1 MVEFFG
7 IEPHFI
13 KPCKENSGECLEH
26 CEAQMKTLRIPEAV
40 RKIAGWLRSRK
51 VLVVGL
57 ILTVVIAMP
66 RSSPAQFLPS
76 PAVAILSAGLNSV
89 TGAISNVLGKGL
101 DGILSTMSSIEKF
114 ERTVVW
120 PKDLIDEARGVV
132 ESVRE
137 ISGSIGAISKVSVA
151 SATLASP
158 KQLERTL
165 LSANADEIPNV
176 SANYAAV
183 YLSVPGPLN
192 ASPEVRNIIDMT
204 DAVAQAAMKRAI
216 EIDAIAD
223 IEIEASDQILQQVQT
238 AAPGSAPILE
248 AGASAWLV
256 RANAY
261 TQSALTEV
269 MRLRAIDIAN
279 AGAQMKVDAQQGT
292 TFRENV
298 TNSLQRR

>member
-1 MVEFFG
+1 
-7 IEPHFI
+7 
-13 KPCKENSGECLEH
+13 
-26 CEAQMKTLRIPEAV
+26 MKKLRIRENADKVAEWV
-40 RKIAGWLRSRK
+40 RSQKI
-51 VLVVGL
+51 LVIGL
-57 ILTVVIAMP
+57 ILVAVLAVP

-76 PAVAILSAGLNSV
+76 PCCAILSVGLGSV
-89 TGAISNVLGKGL
+89 TGAINNVVGSGL
-101 DGILSTMSSIEKF
+101 NAIRSTISSIEAF

-132 ESVRE
+132 KSVHE
-137 ISGSIGAISKVSVA
+137 ISSSIGTVSKVSVA
-151 SATLASP
+151 SATLPSP
-158 KQLERTL
+158 KQLELTL
-165 LSANADEIPNV
+165 LSADTAQIPQV

-183 YLSVPGPLN
+183 YLSVPGPTN

-223 IEIEASDQILQQVQT
+223 IEIQASDQILQQIQN

-279 AGAQMKVDAQQGT
+279 SGATMKIDAQQGT
-292 TFRENV
+292 AFRENV
-298 TNSLQRR
+298 TDSLKRR

>member
-1 MVEFFG
+1 
-7 IEPHFI
+7 
-13 KPCKENSGECLEH
+13 
-26 CEAQMKTLRIPEAV
+26 MKTLRIRETANKV
-40 RKIAGWLRSRK
+40 GGWLRSRGI
-51 VLVVGL
+51 LVIGF
-57 ILTVVIAMP
+57 ILAAVIAVP
-66 RSSPAQFLPS
+66 RSSPAQFLASPS
-76 PAVAILSAGLNSV
+76 VAILSAGLSSI
-89 TGAISNVLGKGL
+89 TGAITNVLGGGL
-101 DGILSTMSSIEKF
+101 NAILSTLNSIEKF

-137 ISGSIGAISKVSVA
+137 ISGSIGAISKVSVS
-151 SATLASP
+151 SATLTSP
-158 KQLERTL
+158 KQLEQTL
-165 LSANADEIPNV
+165 LSADTAQIPKV
-176 SANYAAV
+176 SVNYAAV
-183 YLSVPGPLN
+183 YLSVPGPTN
-192 ASPEVRNIIDMT
+192 APPEVRNIIDMT

-223 IEIEASDQILQQVQT
+223 IEIQASDQILQQIQT

-279 AGAQMKVDAQQGT
+279 AGAQMKIDAQQGT
-292 TFRENV
+292 AFRENV

>member
-1 MVEFFG
+1 MLAVIMV
-7 IEPHFI
+7 
-13 KPCKENSGECLEH
+13 
-26 CEAQMKTLRIPEAV
+26 V
-40 RKIAGWLRSRK
+40 
-51 VLVVGL
+51 
-57 ILTVVIAMP
+57 P

-76 PAVAILSAGLNSV
+76 PCCAILSVGLGSV
-89 TGAISNVLGKGL
+89 TGAINNVVGSGL
-101 DGILSTMSSIEKF
+101 NAIRSTMNTIEAF

-120 PKDLIDEARGVV
+120 PKELIDEARGVV
-132 ESVRE
+132 GSVRE
-137 ISGSIGAISKVSVA
+137 IAGSIGTIRKVSVA

-158 KQLERTL
+158 KQLEQTL
-165 LSANADEIPNV
+165 LSANTDQIPNV

-183 YLSVPGPLN
+183 YLNVPGPTN

-216 EIDAIAD
+216 EFDAIAD
-223 IEIEASDQILQQVQT
+223 IEIQASDQILQQIQT

-269 MRLRAIDIAN
+269 MRLRAIDLAN
-279 AGAQMKVDAQQGT
+279 AGAVMKIDAQQGT
-292 TFRENV
+292 AFRENV
-298 TNSLQRR
+298 TDSLKRR

>member
-1 MVEFFG
+1 
-7 IEPHFI
+7 
-13 KPCKENSGECLEH
+13 
-26 CEAQMKTLRIPEAV
+26 MKTLHIRETVNKVAE
-40 RKIAGWLRSRK
+40 WLRSRK
-51 VLVVGL
+51 ILVMGL
-57 ILTVVIAMP
+57 IIAVIMAVP

-76 PAVAILSAGLNSV
+76 PCCAILSAELGSVTRAITNVVGGGLN
-89 TGAISNVLGKGL
+89 AIR
-101 DGILSTMSSIEKF
+101 STMSSIEAF

-132 ESVRE
+132 GSVRE
-137 ISGSIGAISKVSVA
+137 ISGTIGTISKVSVA
-151 SATLASP
+151 SATLPSP
-158 KQLERTL
+158 KQLEQTL
-165 LSANADEIPNV
+165 LSANADQIPNV

-183 YLSVPGPLN
+183 YLNVPGPTN

-216 EIDAIAD
+216 EIDAVAD
-223 IEIEASDQILQQVQT
+223 VEIQASDQILQQVQN

-279 AGAQMKVDAQQGT
+279 SGAAMKIDAQQGT
-292 TFRENV
+292 AFRENV
-298 TNSLQRR
+298 TDSLKRR